1 MLVTMAPW
9 SMLDGQRTSQHIWAW
24 SRMIEMSQSG
34 FSATQISACVCV
46 WLMLHTHT
54 ITHTHTPH
62 THNIYIY
69 LMFHPTNSD
78 DPTWKVDFWDV
89 MWHAAGPNSSKFM
102 RVKPVFFKVP
112 LLSNHLCFL
121 MGRTGQNHRLPKNRR
136 PHMLHVCNINLQ
148 FGDWVKCSIFIPPS
162 SMWGHV
168 LPAILQVRLQVA
180 AAKCVLPQC

>member
-1 MLVTMAPW
+1 MGHLWDSGINVGNYGTMEHVGW
-9 SMLDGQRTSQHIWAW
+9 SADFTAYLGMAK
-24 SRMIEMSQSG
+24 QSG

-54 ITHTHTPH
+54 QSHTDIY
-62 THNIYIY
+62 IYIY

-78 DPTWKVDFWDV
+78 DPTWKDDFWDV

-180 AAKCVLPQC
+180 AAKCDLPQW